1 MSNSSEHSSN
11 VNIIIVQGV
20 WQSENLGGFS
30 KSGLFFCFSF
40 CFCRC
45 SSRRGTKAVAIR
57 CGYGV
62 VPSSHAQRESGRERR
77 EHLSPPRPPNKHQN
91 PHPNSPSDVCA
102 QAQQKQKSTLK
113 STSKFTSKFATPIFH
128 EIHLTIDY
136 GVHLTIHQ
144 PEPTKLNMPVAVSH
158 QNRAQESP
166 QAAPHKSSHN
176 TPHMSPPR
184 SR

>member
-1 MSNSSEHSSN
+1 MSTSNKHSSN

-20 WQSENLGGFS
+20 WQSENLGGFRS
-30 KSGLFFCFSF
+30 RGFFLLFILLLQMQLPAGNKGS
-40 CFCRC
+40 RDSMWVWRGAQQPC
-45 SSRRGTKAVAIR
+45 SA
-57 CGYGV
+57 
-62 VPSSHAQRESGRERR
+62 RERDGAAR
-77 EHLSPPRPPNKHQN
+77 ASEPPPRPPNKHQN

-144 PEPTKLNMPVAVSH
+144 PEPTKLIMPVAVSH